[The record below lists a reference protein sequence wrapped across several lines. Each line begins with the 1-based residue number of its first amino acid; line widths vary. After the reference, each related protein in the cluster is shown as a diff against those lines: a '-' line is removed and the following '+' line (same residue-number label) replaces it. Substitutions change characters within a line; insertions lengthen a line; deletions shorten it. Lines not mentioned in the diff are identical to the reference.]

1 MKIAFFLFNGS
12 LGNVDW
18 NTVDESN
25 PGVGGTEYLFVL
37 NAYLLSKRKEVEI
50 VLYTEQDNQFPQGM
64 HVVSG
69 LDAHSAIIDAA
80 NKNADFFV
88 IKEFD
93 YLVNEKVLEN
103 TPSSIGIVLWTHI
116 FVSVKRLNY
125 YAKIPNLKSIIMVGR
140 EQLDLYRGHP
150 LFEKMDYIYNGCTFP
165 PKSLLSK
172 ELQPVSNRDNIVTY
186 IGSLVPFKG
195 FHVLAKAWPMILKS
209 VPDAQLYVI
218 GTGKL
223 YDRNA
228 RLGSFGIASEDYE
241 AKFMKFLTDKDGK
254 ILPSVH
260 FMGRL
265 GLEKN
270 DILKKTKV
278 GVPNPLSKTET
289 FGLGAIEMQTFGCC
303 VVTSQSCGYLDTVV
317 HKKNLYRFPWAICL
331 ASKVIRNLRSPNFDF
346 DHAYD
351 EMKSKFDAHDIATQW
366 VHLFYSLSQGKCR
379 IHNLD
384 YVPNR
389 FYRLKW
395 LRVLMQRVNSRI
407 HYTMPC
413 LLALTETRVY
423 NKILHYYRKLY

>member
-1 MKIAFFLFNGS
+1 MKVAFYLFNGS
-12 LGNVDW
+12 LGNVNW
-18 NTVDESN
+18 STVEESN

-37 NAYLLSKRKEVEI
+37 NAYLLSKRREFEVI
-50 VLYTEQDNQFPQGM
+50 LYAEEANQFPQGL
-64 HVVSG
+64 HVVSD

-80 NKNADFFV
+80 NKKVDFFV

-103 TPSSIGIVLWTHI
+103 LPSSIGLVLWTHI
-116 FVSVKRLNY
+116 FVTVKRLNY
-125 YAKIPNLKSIIMVGR
+125 YAHIANLKSIIMVGR

-150 LFEKMDYIYNGCTFP
+150 LFEKMDYIYNGCMFP
-165 PKSLLSK
+165 SKSLLSTK
-172 ELQPVSNRDNIVTY
+172 LPPVSDRENIVTY

-195 FHVLAKAWPMILKS
+195 FHVLAKAWPIILKS

-228 RLGSFGIASEDYE
+228 RLGRYGIASEEYE
-241 AKFMKFLTDKDGK
+241 NEFMKFLTDNDGK

-289 FGLGAIEMQTFGCC
+289 FGLGAIEMQTMGCC
-303 VVTSQSCGYLDTVV
+303 VVTSRSCGYLDTVV

-331 ASKVIRNLRSPNFDF
+331 ASKVIKNLRSPNFNF
-346 DHAYD
+346 DQAYD
-351 EMKSKFDAHDIATQW
+351 DMKSKFDAHDIAKQW
-366 VHLFYSLSQGKCR
+366 TLLFYNLSQGKYR

-384 YVPNR
+384 YVPNKWYR
-389 FYRLKW
+389 FKW

-407 HYTMPC
+407 NYALPS
-413 LLALTETRVY
+413 LLALTETSLY
-423 NKILHYYRKLY
+423 YKIIHFYRKLY